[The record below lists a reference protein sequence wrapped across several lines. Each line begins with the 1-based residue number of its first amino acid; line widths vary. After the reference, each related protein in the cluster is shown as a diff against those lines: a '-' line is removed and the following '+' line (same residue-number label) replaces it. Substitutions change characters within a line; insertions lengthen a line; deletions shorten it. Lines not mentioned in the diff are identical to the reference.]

1 MTAEPVSRR
10 AEATP
15 EAMRHL
21 LDALRGIEPGASAL
35 ESGLAYLFAVGAPAY
50 RLLVDRLASEDEED
64 LALALHALK
73 RVPASAAVPLLLEF
87 LRAADA
93 PDLGKGIALAILEH
107 HGLDTTDPA
116 LFGPTLDLDAIW
128 DAQGRRPAESPGS
141 AGPEG
146 PELRDS

>member
-1 MTAEPVSRR
+1 MTAEPVSRP

-21 LDALRGIEPGASAL
+21 LDALRGLEPGASAL
-35 ESGLAYLFAVGAPAY
+35 ESGLAYLFAAGAPAY
-50 RLLVDRLASEDEED
+50 RLLVDRLASEDDED

-73 RVPASAAVPLLLEF
+73 RTPASAVVPLLLEF

-116 LFGPTLDLDAIW
+116 LFSPTLDLDAIW
-128 DAQGRRPAESPGS
+128 EAQGRRPAE
-141 AGPEG
+141 

>member
-1 MTAEPVSRR
+1 MTAEPVSRPV
-10 AEATP
+10 EAAP
-15 EAMRHL
+15 EAVRHL
-21 LDALRGIEPGASAL
+21 LDALRGLEPGASAL

-73 RVPASAAVPLLLEF
+73 RAPASAVIPLLLKF

-93 PDLGKGIALAILEH
+93 PDLGKGIALAILDH

-116 LFGPTLDLDAIW
+116 LFSPTLDLDAIW
-128 DAQGRRPAESPGS
+128 EEQGRRPAGSPES
-141 AGPEG
+141 AGLEG

>member
-1 MTAEPVSRR
+1 MTAEPVSRP
-10 AEATP
+10 AETTP
-15 EAMRHL
+15 EAMHHL
-21 LDALRGIEPGASAL
+21 LDALRGLEPGASAL

-50 RLLVDRLASEDEED
+50 RLLVERLTSEDEED
-64 LALALHALK
+64 LTLALHALK
-73 RVPASAAVPLLLEF
+73 RAPASAVISLLLKF

-116 LFGPTLDLDAIW
+116 LFSPTLDLDAIW
-128 DAQGRRPAESPGS
+128 EAQGRRPAEFPEG

>member
-1 MTAEPVSRR
+1 MTTEPVSRP

-15 EAMRHL
+15 EGMRHL
-21 LDALRGIEPGASAL
+21 LDALRGLEPGASAL

-73 RVPASAAVPLLLEF
+73 RAPASAVVSLLLEF
-87 LRAADA
+87 LQAADA

-107 HGLDTTDPA
+107 HGLDMTDPA
-116 LFGPTLDLDAIW
+116 LLSPTLDLDTIW
-128 DAQGRRPAESPGS
+128 EAQGRRPAE
-141 AGPEG
+141 